1 MISIM
6 LRVTDTDDHQAAP
19 KVRLELVAGVCAGGE
34 CPTIYMSD
42 RGTLVLQGDIFD
54 PATAGTEIPA
64 GEQMIEVP
72 IELLANYA
80 RRIN

>member
-1 MISIM
+1 VIRIM
-6 LRVTDTDDHQAAP
+6 LRVTDTDDHQATP
-19 KVRLELVAGVCAGGE
+19 KVRLELVAGVCSGGE

-42 RGTLVLQGDIFD
+42 RGTLVLQGYIFD
-54 PATAGTEIPA
+54 PAAAGAEIPA

-72 IELLANYA
+72 VELLADYV

>member
-1 MISIM
+1 M
-6 LRVTDTDDHQAAP
+6 LRVTDTDDHQAAS
-19 KVRLELVAGVCAGGE
+19 KVHLELVAGCAGGE

-42 RGTLVLQGDIFD
+42 RGTLVLQGYIFD
-54 PATAGTEIPA
+54 PATAGAEIPA

-72 IELLANYA
+72 VELLANYA